1 MDVDDV
7 DAEKLLGGE
16 ALAAV
21 VAQLWHR
28 VGLDKRDLLP
38 DGLKFRLSNFLAL
51 KLELVKIRFSVKS
64 FLHCSLLY

>member
-38 DGLKFRLSNFLAL
+38 DGLKLRLSNFLAQN
-51 KLELVKIRFSVKS
+51 FS
-64 FLHCSLLY
+64 FF